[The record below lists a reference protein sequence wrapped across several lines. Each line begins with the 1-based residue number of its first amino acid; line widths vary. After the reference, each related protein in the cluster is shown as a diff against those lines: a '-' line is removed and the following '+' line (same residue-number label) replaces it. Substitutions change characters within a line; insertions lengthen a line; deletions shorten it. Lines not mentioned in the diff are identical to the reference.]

1 MTRTPTHPSRPRRRD
16 QRGQALSA
24 FVAVVLSALFG
35 VAGLVVDGGAK
46 AGGRAEAEAGGSPLS
61 GAAGPADEGGAKS
74 AARAEAEAVASHAA
88 RAAVDASAFARAT
101 GSTLDVGA
109 TTAAGQQVL
118 ADRGITGQVTITDGV
133 VRVTTTTSAR
143 TVFLSLVGISE
154 LSASGE
160 ATAVLERWAG
170 RVSAG
175 WTPSAWPPR

>member
-46 AGGRAEAEAGGSPLS
+46 
-61 GAAGPADEGGAKS
+61 S

-88 RAAVDASAFARAT
+88 RAAVDASAVARAT

-109 TTAAGQQVL
+109 ITAAGPQVL

-160 ATAVLERWAG
+160 ATAVLDR
-170 RVSAG
+170 
-175 WTPSAWPPR
+175 